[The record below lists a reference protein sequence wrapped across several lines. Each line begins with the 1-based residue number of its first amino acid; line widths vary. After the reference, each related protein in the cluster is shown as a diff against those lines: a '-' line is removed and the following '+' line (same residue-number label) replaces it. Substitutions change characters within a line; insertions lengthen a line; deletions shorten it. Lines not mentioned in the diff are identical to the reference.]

1 MDSKAQKKPESYK
14 KIKEIGKGA
23 CGKAYLVQAETSKEY
38 AVIKQIDVNQ
48 YRSKSER
55 EKVYLEAKVMEGL
68 KHKYIVGFK
77 EVYKTKSNKV
87 CIVMEYADGGDL
99 ASKIRKYANARKH
112 MSEETVLDMFTQIC
126 LALKHIHDRK
136 IIHRDIKAQNIFLN
150 KNGDIKFGD
159 FGVCRVLDA
168 TFEKA
173 KTGVGTPYYIAPEI
187 LNDRPSYT
195 NKADIWSLGILLFE
209 LCKLDVPIKAAG
221 LPDLYRK
228 IKNFR
233 TVPSL
238 PRQYSKDM
246 SDLIKSMLITTP
258 SKRPSVVD
266 LLAHPC
272 LSSRVSKFLSQ
283 EEQNEEFSHTVIHN
297 FDILNKKKKGKAPL
311 GRPISARN
319 AKPPMVEE
327 AKGTPKSSN
336 SKMSSGASKKTPGGF
351 TPRKI
356 SDKFSRPG
364 SANKFARQNSAGSLG
379 VGSRQSSAK
388 KALGVKDF
396 NKPAQTPKLGLGARK
411 FSAGALH
418 ARKNSHGFAGRNSP
432 SKQQKYS
439 FGDKYGKPSPSQT
452 PKAGGGAKKLG
463 AKAPIGFQR
472 PSSARAAGA
481 QKANGFGGGYAGGVN
496 NRRLF

>member
-1 MDSKAQKKPESYK
+1 
-14 KIKEIGKGA
+14 
-23 CGKAYLVQAETSKEY
+23 
-38 AVIKQIDVNQ
+38 
-48 YRSKSER
+48 
-55 EKVYLEAKVMEGL
+55 
-68 KHKYIVGFK
+68 
-77 EVYKTKSNKV
+77 
-87 CIVMEYADGGDL
+87 MEYADGGDL

-112 MSEETVLDMFTQIC
+112 MSEDTVLDMFTQIC

-150 KNGDIKFGD
+150 KSGDIKFGD

-168 TFEKA
+168 TVDKA
-173 KTGVGTPYYIAPEI
+173 RTGVGTPYYIAPEI

-228 IKNFR
+228 IKSFR
-233 TVPSL
+233 TVPAL

-246 SDLIKSMLITTP
+246 ADLIKSMLVTRP
-258 SKRPSVVD
+258 DKRPSVVD

-272 LSSRVSKFLSQ
+272 LSGRVSKFLSQ
-283 EEQNEEFSHTVIHN
+283 EEQNEEFSHTVLHN
-297 FDILNKKKKGKAPL
+297 YDILNKKKGGKAPL

-319 AKPPMVEE
+319 VKPPTREE
-327 AKGTPKSSN
+327 AKRTPKPIS
-336 SKMSSGASKKTPGGF
+336 SKMGGGLAKKSPGGL
-351 TPRKI
+351 TPRKV

-364 SANKFARQNSAGSLG
+364 SANRFVRQNSAGSLG
-379 VGSRQSSAK
+379 VGSKQSSAK
-388 KALGVKDF
+388 KALGVKDL
-396 NKPAQTPKLGLGARK
+396 NKPAQTPKMGLGARK

-418 ARKNSHGFAGRNSP
+418 ARKNSQGFAGGKSP
-432 SKQQKYS
+432 AKPQKYS

-452 PKAGGGAKKLG
+452 PKAGGAKKIG

-472 PSSARAAGA
+472 PQSARAAGA
-481 QKANGFGGGYAGGVN
+481 GAKKANGFGGGYAGGVN
-496 NRRLF
+496 NRRFF